1 MVMCS
6 THWSN
11 KAVGEVPI
19 TGVAGDQQSALF
31 GQMCTEV
38 GMVKNTYGTGCFTLV
53 NTGTTPVKSKNKLLT
68 TIAWKLGKEKTV
80 YALEGSVFIAGAA
93 IKWLRDSIRIIYD
106 SAESDFFTSLVDD
119 DQKQRVYVVPSF
131 TGLGAPY
138 WDSNSRGRHI
148 RPRKRNKKRAYS

>member
-1 MVMCS
+1 
-6 THWSN
+6 
-11 KAVGEVPI
+11 
-19 TGVAGDQQSALF
+19 
-31 GQMCTEV
+31 
-38 GMVKNTYGTGCFTLV
+38 MVKNTYGTGCFTLV

-148 RPRKRNKKRAYS
+148 RTRKRNKKRTYS